1 MGKCL
6 KCAVYK
12 LWQFGRRA
20 ITKNKITAPEQ
31 SDENENE
38 SENESESESKYN
50 KKVKLIFGKVKRI

>member
-6 KCAVYK
+6 KCSVYK

-20 ITKNKITAPEQ
+20 ITKNKIATSDQ

-38 SENESESESKYN
+38 SESESESDSKYN

>member
-6 KCAVYK
+6 KCSVYK

-20 ITKNKITAPEQ
+20 ITKNKIAASEQ
-31 SDENENE
+31 SDENEG
-38 SENESESESKYN
+38 ENESDSDSKYN

>member
-6 KCAVYK
+6 KCSVYK

-20 ITKNKITAPEQ
+20 ITKNKIATSDQ
-31 SDENENE
+31 SD
-38 SENESESESKYN
+38 ENESESESESDSKYN

>member
-6 KCAVYK
+6 KCSVYK

-20 ITKNKITAPEQ
+20 ITKNKIASSEQ
-31 SDENENE
+31 SDENE

>member
-6 KCAVYK
+6 KCSVYK

-20 ITKNKITAPEQ
+20 ITKNKIATSEH

-38 SENESESESKYN
+38 SENESDSDSKYN

>member
-6 KCAVYK
+6 KCSVYK

-20 ITKNKITAPEQ
+20 ITKNKIAAPEQ
-31 SDENENE
+31 SDENE
-38 SENESESESKYN
+38 SENESDSDSKYN

>member
-6 KCAVYK
+6 KCSVYK

-20 ITKNKITAPEQ
+20 ITKNKIAASEQ

-38 SENESESESKYN
+38 SDSKYN

>member
-6 KCAVYK
+6 KCSVYK

-20 ITKNKITAPEQ
+20 ITKNKIAASEQ

-38 SENESESESKYN
+38 SENESDSDSKYN

>member
-6 KCAVYK
+6 KCSVYK

-20 ITKNKITAPEQ
+20 ITKNKIASSEQ

-38 SENESESESKYN
+38 SENESDSDSKYN